1 MSIPVIALV
10 LYDAAV
16 ATPALGLI
24 AELHEVGGI
33 SPVVKTPFQ
42 LWWPK
47 IAHRYYL
54 FGQPPSSA

>member
-24 AELHEVGGI
+24 AEPHEVGGI
-33 SPVVKTPFQ
+33 SPVVKISFQ
-42 LWWPK
+42 LWRP
-47 IAHRYYL
+47 
-54 FGQPPSSA
+54 